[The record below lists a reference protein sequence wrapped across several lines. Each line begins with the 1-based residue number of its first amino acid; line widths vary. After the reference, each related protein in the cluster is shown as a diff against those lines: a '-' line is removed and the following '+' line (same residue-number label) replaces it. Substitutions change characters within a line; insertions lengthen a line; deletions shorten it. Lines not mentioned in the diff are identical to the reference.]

1 MAVWNYQKARN
12 ILWFIKNYFRSIIV
26 KCTHSISRQVVYTLH
41 FVWAFHSSC
50 LEYVSAVNY
59 HHFMMLRLH
68 LFDIKFPAP
77 IAQVCACNKN
87 YWIFYN
93 LLIARALCVF
103 FIIFHS
109 ALALARFL
117 CQKLWKSF
125 LTRHING
132 MWMGELWGCDVPPT
146 ALLEI
151 NFTKIFLRILHLLKL
166 RCFLSRLS
174 VIYLHPLI
182 MFSLQLSIHSI
193 IIYSAQ
199 PF

>member
-1 MAVWNYQKARN
+1 MKILTSIKEFIGEKRLVAQAVAVWNYQKARN

-125 LTRHING
+125 LTRHMLMECEWENY
-132 MWMGELWGCDVPPT
+132 EVVTC
-146 ALLEI
+146 LL
-151 NFTKIFLRILHLLKL
+151 LH
-166 RCFLSRLS
+166 
-174 VIYLHPLI
+174 
-182 MFSLQLSIHSI
+182 FSK
-193 IIYSAQ
+193 
-199 PF
+199 